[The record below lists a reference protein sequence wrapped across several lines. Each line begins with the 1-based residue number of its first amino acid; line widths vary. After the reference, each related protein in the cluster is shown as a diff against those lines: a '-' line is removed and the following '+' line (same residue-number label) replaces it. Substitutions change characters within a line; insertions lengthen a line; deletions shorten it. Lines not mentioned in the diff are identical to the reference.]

1 MTDVSESADLV
12 SQTDSPAS
20 VGTPASAGLLL
31 QQARERAGV
40 HLGMLSVALKVP
52 VRQLM
57 ALEADDHAQLSG
69 PVFVRG
75 LANSVCRQLR
85 IESAPILALL
95 PQGPTHLQDLPPS
108 LESASISL
116 ADRLSG
122 WRRPVNRQFFLL
134 IALLLVL
141 IGLVLGLPE
150 WPATSASA
158 PAAPALATETE
169 SSAAPVPSPP
179 VSANAPM
186 VVVLPSEA
194 AAEPAAATALAAS
207 KPPSV
212 STAALEVTFKGK
224 GDDAW
229 VEVKDGSGAVVF
241 NKLVRSGDTHVVKGV
256 PVLTVVVGLADAV
269 DVWVRGQALDLT
281 PFSRGAVARF
291 EVK

>member
-1 MTDVSESADLV
+1 MTDASESADLV

-85 IESAPILALL
+85 IDAAPVLALL
-95 PQGPTHLQDLPPS
+95 PQATTQLHPLPPS
-108 LESASISL
+108 LESASPSL
-116 ADRLSG
+116 SDRMSAWG
-122 WRRPVNRQFFLL
+122 RPVSRQFVLL

-150 WPATSASA
+150 WPATSSTPPAMPATGSELSGA
-158 PAAPALATETE
+158 PDANAPMTTH
-169 SSAAPVPSPP
+169 
-179 VSANAPM
+179 APM

-194 AAEPAAATALAAS
+194 AAEPAAATPLAAS
-207 KPPSV
+207 KPPPV

-229 VEVKDGSGAVVF
+229 VEVKDGAGTVVF

-269 DVWVRGQALDLT
+269 DVWVRGQALDLS